1 MTVSKVFVLAA
12 AVATVGLSGCAPILI
27 GGAAVTSATLI
38 TDRRTTGS
46 IVDDEVLEKR
56 VRYEIGEVIGH
67 EKHHVVVTSY
77 EGKVLLTGEVLT
89 AADRQKAQDTAVKS
103 VGVHSVINELAVM
116 TPATVGAVLSDSM
129 LATKVRSSIIGTKK
143 ISLNQMKVDVQRGIV
158 YLMGIV
164 TIDEART
171 ATKVAAGPLECQF
184 GCLGRDLLYDRK
196 RSSHQGASQE
206 SRVEQQLEERRT
218 VSPVP

>member
-27 GGAAVTSATLI
+27 GGAAVTSATVI
-38 TDRRTTGS
+38 TARRTTGS
-46 IVDDEVLEKR
+46 IVADEVLEKR

-171 ATKVAAGPLECQF
+171 ATKVAAGVSGVQQVVTCFTIESEAAIKERLKNLESNN
-184 GCLGRDLLYDRK
+184 
-196 RSSHQGASQE
+196 SSKSAE
-206 SRVEQQLEERRT
+206 
-218 VSPVP
+218 P

>member
-27 GGAAVTSATLI
+27 GGAAVTSATVI

-116 TPATVGAVLSDSM
+116 MPATVGAVLSDSM

-171 ATKVAAGPLECQF
+171 ATKVAAGVSGVQQVVTCFTIESEAAIKERLKNLESNN
-184 GCLGRDLLYDRK
+184 
-196 RSSHQGASQE
+196 SSKSAE
-206 SRVEQQLEERRT
+206 
-218 VSPVP
+218 P

>member
-27 GGAAVTSATLI
+27 GGAAVTSATVI

-89 AADRQKAQDTAVKS
+89 ATDRQKAQDTAVKS

-171 ATKVAAGPLECQF
+171 ATKVAAGVSGVQQVVTCFTIESEAAIKERLKNLESNN
-184 GCLGRDLLYDRK
+184 
-196 RSSHQGASQE
+196 SSKSAE
-206 SRVEQQLEERRT
+206 
-218 VSPVP
+218 P

>member
-27 GGAAVTSATLI
+27 GGAAVTSATVI

-164 TIDEART
+164 TIGEART
-171 ATKVAAGPLECQF
+171 ATKVAAGVSGVQQVVTCFTIESEAAIKERLKNLESNN
-184 GCLGRDLLYDRK
+184 
-196 RSSHQGASQE
+196 SSKSAE
-206 SRVEQQLEERRT
+206 
-218 VSPVP
+218 P

>member
-27 GGAAVTSATLI
+27 GGAAVTSATVI

-89 AADRQKAQDTAVKS
+89 AADRQKAQDKAVKS

-171 ATKVAAGPLECQF
+171 ATKVAAGVSGVQQVVTCFTIESEAAIKERLKNLESNN
-184 GCLGRDLLYDRK
+184 
-196 RSSHQGASQE
+196 SSKSAE
-206 SRVEQQLEERRT
+206 
-218 VSPVP
+218 P

>member
-27 GGAAVTSATLI
+27 GGAAVTSATVI

-67 EKHHVVVTSY
+67 EKHHVAVTSY

-171 ATKVAAGPLECQF
+171 ATKVAAGVSGVQQVVTCFTIESEAAIKERLKNLESNN
-184 GCLGRDLLYDRK
+184 
-196 RSSHQGASQE
+196 SSKSAE
-206 SRVEQQLEERRT
+206 
-218 VSPVP
+218 P

>member
-27 GGAAVTSATLI
+27 GGAAVTSATVI

-116 TPATVGAVLSDSM
+116 TPATVGAVLSHSM

-171 ATKVAAGPLECQF
+171 ATKVAAGVSGVQQVVTCFTIESEAAIKERLKNLESNN
-184 GCLGRDLLYDRK
+184 
-196 RSSHQGASQE
+196 SSKSAE
-206 SRVEQQLEERRT
+206 
-218 VSPVP
+218 P

>member
-27 GGAAVTSATLI
+27 GGAAVTSATVI

-129 LATKVRSSIIGTKK
+129 LAPKVRSSIIGT
-143 ISLNQMKVDVQRGIV
+143 
-158 YLMGIV
+158 
-164 TIDEART
+164 
-171 ATKVAAGPLECQF
+171 
-184 GCLGRDLLYDRK
+184 
-196 RSSHQGASQE
+196 
-206 SRVEQQLEERRT
+206 
-218 VSPVP
+218 

>member
-27 GGAAVTSATLI
+27 GGAAVTSATVI

-129 LATKVRSSIIGTKK
+129 LATKVRSSIIGT
-143 ISLNQMKVDVQRGIV
+143 NQMKVDVQRGIV

-171 ATKVAAGPLECQF
+171 ATKVAAGVSGVQQVVTCFTIESEAAIKERLKNLESNN
-184 GCLGRDLLYDRK
+184 
-196 RSSHQGASQE
+196 SSKSAE
-206 SRVEQQLEERRT
+206 
-218 VSPVP
+218 P

>member
-27 GGAAVTSATLI
+27 GGAAVTSATVI

-103 VGVHSVINELAVM
+103 VGVHAVINELAVM

-171 ATKVAAGPLECQF
+171 ATKVAAGVSGVQQVVTCFTIESEAAIKERLKNLESNN
-184 GCLGRDLLYDRK
+184 
-196 RSSHQGASQE
+196 SSKSAE
-206 SRVEQQLEERRT
+206 
-218 VSPVP
+218 P

>member
-27 GGAAVTSATLI
+27 GGAAVTSATVI

-171 ATKVAAGPLECQF
+171 ATKVAAGVSGVRQVVTCFTIESEAAIKERLKNLESNN
-184 GCLGRDLLYDRK
+184 
-196 RSSHQGASQE
+196 SSKSAE
-206 SRVEQQLEERRT
+206 
-218 VSPVP
+218 P

>member
-27 GGAAVTSATLI
+27 GGAAVTSATVI

-46 IVDDEVLEKR
+46 IVGDEVLEKR

-171 ATKVAAGPLECQF
+171 ATKVAAGVSGVQQVVTCFTIESEAAIKERLKNLESNN
-184 GCLGRDLLYDRK
+184 
-196 RSSHQGASQE
+196 SSKSAE
-206 SRVEQQLEERRT
+206 
-218 VSPVP
+218 P

>member
-27 GGAAVTSATLI
+27 GGAAVTSATVI

-129 LATKVRSSIIGTKK
+129 LTTKVRSSIIGTKK

-171 ATKVAAGPLECQF
+171 ATKVAAGVSGVQQVVTCFTIESEAAIKERLKNLESNN
-184 GCLGRDLLYDRK
+184 
-196 RSSHQGASQE
+196 SSKSAE
-206 SRVEQQLEERRT
+206 
-218 VSPVP
+218 P

>member
-1 MTVSKVFVLAA
+1 MTASKVFMLAA
-12 AVATVGLSGCAPILI
+12 AIAAVGLSGCAPILI
-27 GGAAVTSATLI
+27 GGAAVTSATVI

-56 VRYEIGEVIGH
+56 VRYEIGEIIGH

-89 AADRQKAQDTAVKS
+89 AVDRQKAQDTAVKS
-103 VGVHSVINELAVM
+103 MGVHSVVNELAVM
-116 TPATVGAVLSDSM
+116 APASVGSVLSDSM

-171 ATKVAAGPLECQF
+171 ATKVAAGVSGVQQVVTCFTIESEAAIKERLKNLESNN
-184 GCLGRDLLYDRK
+184 
-196 RSSHQGASQE
+196 SSKSAE
-206 SRVEQQLEERRT
+206 
-218 VSPVP
+218 P

>member
-27 GGAAVTSATLI
+27 GGAAVTSATVI

-171 ATKVAAGPLECQF
+171 ATKVAAGVSGVQQVVTCFTIESKAAIKERLKNLESNN
-184 GCLGRDLLYDRK
+184 
-196 RSSHQGASQE
+196 SSKSAE
-206 SRVEQQLEERRT
+206 
-218 VSPVP
+218 P

>member
-27 GGAAVTSATLI
+27 GGAAVTSATVI

-171 ATKVAAGPLECQF
+171 ATKVAAEVSGVQQVVTCFTIESEAAIKERLKNLESNN
-184 GCLGRDLLYDRK
+184 
-196 RSSHQGASQE
+196 SSKSAE
-206 SRVEQQLEERRT
+206 
-218 VSPVP
+218 P

>member
-27 GGAAVTSATLI
+27 GGAAVTSATVI

-103 VGVHSVINELAVM
+103 VGVRSVINELAVM

-171 ATKVAAGPLECQF
+171 ATKVAAGVSGVQQVVTCFTIESEAAIKERLKNLESNN
-184 GCLGRDLLYDRK
+184 
-196 RSSHQGASQE
+196 SSKSAE
-206 SRVEQQLEERRT
+206 
-218 VSPVP
+218 P

>member
-27 GGAAVTSATLI
+27 GGAAFTSATVI

-116 TPATVGAVLSDSM
+116 TPATMGAVLSDSM

-171 ATKVAAGPLECQF
+171 ATKVAAGVSGVQQVVTCFTIESEAAIKERLKNLESNN
-184 GCLGRDLLYDRK
+184 
-196 RSSHQGASQE
+196 SSKSAE
-206 SRVEQQLEERRT
+206 
-218 VSPVP
+218 P

>member
-27 GGAAVTSATLI
+27 GGAAVTSGTVI

-171 ATKVAAGPLECQF
+171 ATKVAAGVSGVQQVVTCFTIESEAAIKERLKNLESNN
-184 GCLGRDLLYDRK
+184 
-196 RSSHQGASQE
+196 SSKSAE
-206 SRVEQQLEERRT
+206 
-218 VSPVP
+218 P

>member
-1 MTVSKVFVLAA
+1 MTVFKVFVLAA

-27 GGAAVTSATLI
+27 GGAAVTSATVI

-116 TPATVGAVLSDSM
+116 MPATVGAVLSDSM

-171 ATKVAAGPLECQF
+171 ATKVAAGVSGVQQVVTCFTIESEAAIKERLKNLESNN
-184 GCLGRDLLYDRK
+184 
-196 RSSHQGASQE
+196 SSKSAE
-206 SRVEQQLEERRT
+206 
-218 VSPVP
+218 P

>member
-27 GGAAVTSATLI
+27 GGAAVTSATVI

-116 TPATVGAVLSDSM
+116 TPVTVGAVLSDSM

-171 ATKVAAGPLECQF
+171 ATKVAAGVSGVQQVVTCFTIESEAAIKERLKNLESNN
-184 GCLGRDLLYDRK
+184 
-196 RSSHQGASQE
+196 SSKSAE
-206 SRVEQQLEERRT
+206 
-218 VSPVP
+218 P

>member
-27 GGAAVTSATLI
+27 GGAAVTSATVI

-171 ATKVAAGPLECQF
+171 ATKVAAGVSGVQQVVACFTIESEAAIKERLKNLESNN
-184 GCLGRDLLYDRK
+184 
-196 RSSHQGASQE
+196 SSKSAE
-206 SRVEQQLEERRT
+206 
-218 VSPVP
+218 P

>member
-27 GGAAVTSATLI
+27 GGAAVTSATVI

-46 IVDDEVLEKR
+46 LVDDEVLEKR

-171 ATKVAAGPLECQF
+171 ATKVAAGVSGVQQVVTCFTIESEAAIKERLKNLESNN
-184 GCLGRDLLYDRK
+184 
-196 RSSHQGASQE
+196 SSKSAE
-206 SRVEQQLEERRT
+206 
-218 VSPVP
+218 P

>member
-27 GGAAVTSATLI
+27 GGAAVTSATVI

-89 AADRQKAQDTAVKS
+89 AADRQKAQDAAVKS

-171 ATKVAAGPLECQF
+171 ATKVAAGVSGVQQVVTCFTIESEAAIKERLKNLESNN
-184 GCLGRDLLYDRK
+184 
-196 RSSHQGASQE
+196 SSKSAE
-206 SRVEQQLEERRT
+206 
-218 VSPVP
+218 P

>member
-27 GGAAVTSATLI
+27 GGAAVTSATVI
-38 TDRRTTGS
+38 TDRRTTSS

-171 ATKVAAGPLECQF
+171 ATKVAAGVSGVQQVVTCFTIESEAAIKERLKNLESNN
-184 GCLGRDLLYDRK
+184 
-196 RSSHQGASQE
+196 SSKSAE
-206 SRVEQQLEERRT
+206 
-218 VSPVP
+218 P

>member
-27 GGAAVTSATLI
+27 GGAAVTSATVI
-38 TDRRTTGS
+38 TDRRTTCS

-171 ATKVAAGPLECQF
+171 ATKVAAGVSGVQQVVTCFTIESEAAIKERLKNLESNN
-184 GCLGRDLLYDRK
+184 
-196 RSSHQGASQE
+196 SSKSAE
-206 SRVEQQLEERRT
+206 
-218 VSPVP
+218 P

>member
-1 MTVSKVFVLAA
+1 MSASKVFALVA

-27 GGAAVTSATLI
+27 GGAAVTSATVM

-89 AADRQKAQDTAVKS
+89 AADKQKAQEIAVTS
-103 VGVHSVINELAVM
+103 MGVRSLVNELAVM
-116 TPATVGAVLSDSM
+116 TPSSVGSVLSDSM
-129 LATKVRSSIIGTKK
+129 LAARVRSSIIGTKK
-143 ISLNQMKVDVQRGIV
+143 ISLNQMKVDVQRSVV

-164 TIDEART
+164 TSDEAKI
-171 ATKVAAGPLECQF
+171 AAQVASEISGVKQVVTCFTIESDASIKARLKNLETNNSVQ
-184 GCLGRDLLYDRK
+184 
-196 RSSHQGASQE
+196 ST
-206 SRVEQQLEERRT
+206 EQ
-218 VSPVP
+218 

>member
-27 GGAAVTSATLI
+27 GGAAVTSATVI

-129 LATKVRSSIIGTKK
+129 LATKVRNSIIGTKK

-171 ATKVAAGPLECQF
+171 ATKVAAGVSGVQQVVTCFTIESEAAIKERLKNLESNN
-184 GCLGRDLLYDRK
+184 
-196 RSSHQGASQE
+196 SSKSAE
-206 SRVEQQLEERRT
+206 
-218 VSPVP
+218 P

>member
-12 AVATVGLSGCAPILI
+12 AIATVGLSGCAPILI
-27 GGAAVTSATLI
+27 GGAAVTSATVI

-171 ATKVAAGPLECQF
+171 ATKVAAGVSGVHQVVTCFTIESEAAIKERLKNLESNN
-184 GCLGRDLLYDRK
+184 
-196 RSSHQGASQE
+196 SSKSAE
-206 SRVEQQLEERRT
+206 
-218 VSPVP
+218 P

>member
-27 GGAAVTSATLI
+27 GGAAVTSATVI

-103 VGVHSVINELAVM
+103 VGVHFVINELAVM

-171 ATKVAAGPLECQF
+171 ATKVAAGVSGVQQVVTCFTIESEAAIKERLKNLESNN
-184 GCLGRDLLYDRK
+184 
-196 RSSHQGASQE
+196 SSKSAE
-206 SRVEQQLEERRT
+206 
-218 VSPVP
+218 P

>member
-27 GGAAVTSATLI
+27 GGAAVTSATVI

-116 TPATVGAVLSDSM
+116 TPATV
-129 LATKVRSSIIGTKK
+129 
-143 ISLNQMKVDVQRGIV
+143 KVDVQRGIV

-171 ATKVAAGPLECQF
+171 ATKVAAGVSGVQQVVTCFTIESEAAIKERLKNLESNN
-184 GCLGRDLLYDRK
+184 
-196 RSSHQGASQE
+196 SSKSAE
-206 SRVEQQLEERRT
+206 
-218 VSPVP
+218 P